1 MLVLSRNKNQRVA
14 MMQDD
19 KVIVWL
25 TVVDFSRGK
34 VKLGFEADRKIEFVR
49 EEILGRASAP
59 VEPIKEE
66 QNGPGQDA
74 PIKRIAP

>member
-25 TVVDFSRGK
+25 TVVDFRRGK

-59 VEPIKEE
+59 LNPSRKSKT
-66 QNGPGQDA
+66 GRGRTPLFW
-74 PIKRIAP
+74 R